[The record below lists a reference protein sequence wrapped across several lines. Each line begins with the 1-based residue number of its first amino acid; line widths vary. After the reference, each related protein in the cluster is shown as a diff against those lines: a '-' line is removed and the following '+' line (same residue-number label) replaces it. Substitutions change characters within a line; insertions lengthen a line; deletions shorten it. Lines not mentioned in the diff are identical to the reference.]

1 MKLLLV
7 EDNRQLAEQLTDTLA
22 EHHYVVDVARDG
34 EEGWDLAQAIPYDL
48 LMLDVSLPRLDG
60 VSLCR
65 RLRSNGSQTPI
76 LMLTAH
82 DSCADK
88 VMGLDAGADDYLA
101 KPILLNE
108 LTARLRALLRR
119 NVRELTPLLEKG
131 KLCLDPVA
139 MQVTY
144 GGKLVKLSPK
154 EYLMLE
160 LFLRNSQRI
169 YSRKAILDQ
178 LWGLDAELPG
188 EDTVKAHIKGLR
200 NRLKVFGVKDLIQ
213 SVYGVGYRLNPDYQE
228 EDSPPQPET
237 LEPVL
242 LEPVFAAPLTVPLE
256 VLATRSQPLVHL
268 PKLMTLPWGDDRALS
283 VMATAWQLQS
293 LSVEA
298 SLWLQELEQESP
310 DLLLLDLQEQP
321 QKALALCNTLR
332 QHRRWQGLPI
342 VCLYPANDV
351 ELAQQALAAGVD
363 DALIRD
369 LEPQRMLLHLK
380 SRLARVQQLTQAMGT
395 PAIQHPPVQQ
405 HPSAPLRP

>member
-1 MKLLLV
+1 
-7 EDNRQLAEQLTDTLA
+7 
-22 EHHYVVDVARDG
+22 
-34 EEGWDLAQAIPYDL
+34 
-48 LMLDVSLPRLDG
+48 
-60 VSLCR
+60 
-65 RLRSNGSQTPI
+65 
-76 LMLTAH
+76 
-82 DSCADK
+82 
-88 VMGLDAGADDYLA
+88 
-101 KPILLNE
+101 
-108 LTARLRALLRR
+108 
-119 NVRELTPLLEKG
+119 
-131 KLCLDPVA
+131 

-144 GGKLVKLSPK
+144 GGQLVKLSPK

-200 NRLKVFGVKDLIQ
+200 NRLKIFGVKDLIQ

-228 EDSPPQPET
+228 EDSPPPPQPEI
-237 LEPVL
+237 

-256 VLATRSQPLVHL
+256 VLATPFQPSVHL
-268 PKLMTLPWGDDRALS
+268 PKLMTLHWGDDRALS

-293 LSVEA
+293 LSAEA
-298 SLWLQELEQESP
+298 SLWLQQLEQESP
-310 DLLLLDLQEQP
+310 DLLLLDLQQQP
-321 QKALALCNTLR
+321 KQALALCKTLR

-342 VCLYPANDV
+342 VGLYPATDA
-351 ELAQQALAAGVD
+351 ELAKQALTAGVD
-363 DALIRD
+363 DALSRD

-395 PAIQHPPVQQ
+395 PAIQNPPVQQQQQQ

>member
-7 EDNRQLAEQLTDTLA
+7 EDNRQLAEQLADTLA

-101 KPILLNE
+101 KPIFLNE

-144 GGKLVKLSPK
+144 GGQLVKLSPK

-213 SVYGVGYRLNPDYQE
+213 SVYGVGYRLNPDYP
-228 EDSPPQPET
+228 EDPSSTEPS
-237 LEPVL
+237 EPVPSL
-242 LEPVFAAPLTVPLE
+242 PSEILPTIFQAPPAQPSVP
-256 VLATRSQPLVHL
+256 L
-268 PKLMTLPWGDDRALS
+268 PKLMTLHWQDDRALS
-283 VMATAWQLQS
+283 VMATAWQVQGLCGD
-293 LSVEA
+293 E
-298 SLWLQELEQESP
+298 SLWLQQLEAASP
-310 DLLLLDLQEQP
+310 DLLLLDLQQQP
-321 QKALALCNTLR
+321 QQALALCHQLR
-332 QHRRWQGLPI
+332 QQNRWQWLPI
-342 VCLYPANDV
+342 VCLYRSSDV
-351 ELAQQALAAGVD
+351 ELAQQAFAAGVD
-363 DALIRD
+363 DALSHD
-369 LEPQRMLLHLK
+369 LQPQRMLLHLQ
-380 SRLARVQQLTQAMGT
+380 SRLARVQQLTQAMG
-395 PAIQHPPVQQ
+395 
-405 HPSAPLRP
+405 